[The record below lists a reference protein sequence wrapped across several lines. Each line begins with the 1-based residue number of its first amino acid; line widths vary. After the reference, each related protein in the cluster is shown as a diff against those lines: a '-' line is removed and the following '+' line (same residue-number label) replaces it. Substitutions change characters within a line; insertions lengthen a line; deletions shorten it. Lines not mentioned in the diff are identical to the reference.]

1 MNRRKEK
8 QAELNNLRDEIKAL
22 KKEIADLRESAVRY
36 KTLFE
41 SANDAI
47 FVMEDD
53 RFIDCNQ
60 KAAEMFGCRREDL
73 IGETPYEK
81 FSPPFQ
87 PDGQPSQRKA
97 LQKIQAAF
105 NGQPQFF
112 PWTHCRLDGSLFE
125 TEVSLS
131 LVEIGAKKSL
141 LAIVRDVSARKRAEN
156 ALRQA
161 QEHYQELFTQI
172 PIGLYSTTPEG
183 EILDVNPALVEMLG
197 FPDKESFMKIK
208 SFDVYVDPQE
218 RENLKARLEKDGVV
232 YGYQV
237 RFKHRDGRILWVK
250 LTTRAIRDNEG
261 KIIRYEGAIEDITQQ
276 KKSEEAL
283 RQSETFLENVL
294 YSIQDGISVL
304 DTDLNIV
311 MTNHVMERWYTSNFP
326 LVGKKCYQAYHNSN
340 QPCHPCPSLRCLE
353 SGRTEKEIVPGLQ
366 GSPVEWI
373 ELFSYPLKDP
383 LTGKIEGVVEFVRDI
398 TPRKKA
404 EELIQKSLE
413 EKEILLQ
420 EIHHRVKNNLQ
431 IIISLLRLQASSEE
445 DDRLINMFREC
456 QNRIMAMAF
465 VHEKLY
471 QSRDFTRVDFTQYI
485 HDFAQELG
493 TAFGVKKK
501 GIELKTEL
509 EEIELDIN
517 RAIPCGLIFNELF
530 TNAIQHAFPGDN
542 RGEIVIRLQRENQEQ
557 ISLEV
562 WDSGVGLPADFNLEV
577 PKTLGLMLVK
587 SLTAQINGRLAIARS
602 NGTSFKIVFPG

>member
-1 MNRRKEK
+1 MNRPRKKES
-8 QAELNNLRDEIKAL
+8 ELNKLKEEISIL
-22 KKEIADLRESAVRY
+22 KKEIAELKESAIRY

-87 PDGQPSQRKA
+87 PDGQPSQKKA
-97 LQKIQAAF
+97 LQKIKAAF
-105 NGQPQFF
+105 KGQPQFF

-131 LVEIGAKKSL
+131 LIEIGAKKSL
-141 LAIVRDVSARKRAEN
+141 LAIVRDVSARKRAES
-156 ALRQA
+156 ALRRA

-183 EILDVNPALVEMLG
+183 EILDVNPALIDMLG
-197 FPDKESFMKIK
+197 FPDKKSFMKIK

-218 RENLKARLEKDGVV
+218 RETLKARLEKDGVV

-237 RFKHRDGRILWVK
+237 RFKHRDGRVLWVK

-283 RQSETFLENVL
+283 KQSEAFLENVL

-304 DTDLNIV
+304 DPDLTIV
-311 MTNHVMERWYTSNFP
+311 MTNQVMEKWYTSNLP
-326 LVGKKCYQAYHNSN
+326 LVGKKCFEAYHNRN

-353 SGRTEKEIVPGLQ
+353 SGRTEKEIVPGLK

-373 ELFSYPLKDP
+373 ELFSYPLKNP
-383 LTGKIEGVVEFVRDI
+383 ITGKIEGVVEFVRDI

-404 EELIQKSLE
+404 EELIQKSLK

-431 IIISLLRLQASSEE
+431 IIISLLRLQASSEK
-445 DDRLINMFREC
+445 DNRLINMFREC
-456 QNRIMAMAF
+456 QNRIKAMAF

-485 HDFAQELG
+485 HDFAQELS

-501 GIELKTEL
+501 GIKLKTEL
-509 EEIELDIN
+509 EEVELDIN
-517 RAIPCGLIFNELF
+517 RAIPCGLIFNELL
-530 TNAIQHAFPGDN
+530 TNAIQHAFPGG
-542 RGEIVIRLQRENQEQ
+542 RAGEIIVRLHWEEQGQ

-562 WDSGVGLPADFNLEV
+562 WDSGVGLPADFDLEV
-577 PKTLGLMLVK
+577 PKTLGLMLIK
-587 SLTAQINGRLAIARS
+587 SLTAQINGQLAIGTGE
-602 NGTSFKIVFPG
+602 GTSFKIVFPG

>member
-1 MNRRKEK
+1 MIRQGERKH
-8 QAELNNLRDEIKAL
+8 ELNKLREEINIL
-22 KKEIADLRESAVRY
+22 KKEIAELKESAIRY

-87 PDGQPSQRKA
+87 PDGQPSQKKA
-97 LQKIQAAF
+97 LQKIKAAF
-105 NGQPQFF
+105 KGQPQFF

-131 LVEIGAKKSL
+131 LIEIGAKKSL
-141 LAIVRDVSARKRAEN
+141 LAIVRDVSARKRAES
-156 ALRQA
+156 ALRRA

-183 EILDVNPALVEMLG
+183 EILDVNPALIDMLG
-197 FPDKESFMKIK
+197 FPDKKSFMKIK

-218 RENLKARLEKDGVV
+218 RETLKARLEKDGVV

-237 RFKHRDGRILWVK
+237 RFKHRDGRVLWVK

-283 RQSETFLENVL
+283 KQSEAFLENVL

-304 DTDLNIV
+304 DPDLTIV
-311 MTNHVMERWYTSNFP
+311 MTNQVMEKWYTSNLP
-326 LVGKKCYQAYHNSN
+326 LVGKKCFEAYHNRN

-353 SGRTEKEIVPGLQ
+353 SGRTEKEIVPGLK

-373 ELFSYPLKDP
+373 ELFSYPLKNP
-383 LTGKIEGVVEFVRDI
+383 ITGKIEGVVEFVRDI

-404 EELIQKSLE
+404 EELIQKSLK

-431 IIISLLRLQASSEE
+431 IIISLLRLQASSEK
-445 DDRLINMFREC
+445 DNRLINMFREC
-456 QNRIMAMAF
+456 QNRIKAMAF

-485 HDFAQELG
+485 HDFAQELS

-501 GIELKTEL
+501 GIKLKTEL
-509 EEIELDIN
+509 EEVELDIN
-517 RAIPCGLIFNELF
+517 RAIPCGLIFNELL
-530 TNAIQHAFPGDN
+530 TNAIQHAFPEG
-542 RGEIVIRLQRENQEQ
+542 RAGEIIVRLHWEEQGQ

-562 WDSGVGLPADFNLEV
+562 WDSGVGLPADFDLEV
-577 PKTLGLMLVK
+577 PKTLGLMLIK
-587 SLTAQINGRLAIARS
+587 SLTAQINGQLAIGTGE
-602 NGTSFKIVFPG
+602 GTSFKIVFPG